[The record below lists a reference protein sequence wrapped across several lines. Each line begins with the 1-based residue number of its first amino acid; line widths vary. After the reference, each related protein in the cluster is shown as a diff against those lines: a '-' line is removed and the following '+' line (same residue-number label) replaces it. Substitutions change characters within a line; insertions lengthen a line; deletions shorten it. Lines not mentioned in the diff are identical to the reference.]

1 MRSFAVRSMKRAP
14 AKGQKPICN
23 CATDRFSRNH
33 SDRDPRRR
41 QIDTEFPSTKFRGN
55 LQSRSIGRHSI
66 RLKGY
71 DYAQEGA
78 YFITIT
84 TQNRACLF
92 GDIIDSIP
100 RLNDA
105 GRMIES
111 VWVDM
116 PTYYPGVEAD
126 TFIVMPNHIHGIV
139 LLVGAGPRAC
149 PNDTGQPQGVAPT
162 MSLADIIHR
171 FKTLTTKRYIDGV
184 KQASWMPFAGR
195 FWQRNYYEHIIRDEK
210 SLLRIREYIATNPA
224 RWSIDPENPF
234 ATRPESKDIWR
245 TVGAQHA
252 APLPVTAK

>member
-1 MRSFAVRSMKRAP
+1 M
-14 AKGQKPICN
+14 QN
-23 CATDRFSRNH
+23 
-33 SDRDPRRR
+33 
-41 QIDTEFPSTKFRGN
+41 
-55 LQSRSIGRHSI
+55 RSIRLRRHSI

-92 GDIIDSIP
+92 GDIIDCIP

-116 PTYYPGVEAD
+116 PRYYPGVEAD

-139 LLVGAGPRAC
+139 LLVGAGPRAF
-149 PNDTGQPQGVAPT
+149 PNHAGQPQGVAPT
-162 MSLADIIHR
+162 MSLPDIIHR
-171 FKTLTTKRYIDGV
+171 FKTLTTKRYVDGV
-184 KQASWMPFAGR
+184 KQAAWEPFAGR
-195 FWQRNYYEHIIRDEK
+195 FWQRNYYEHIIRDEN
-210 SLLRIREYIATNPA
+210 SLNRIREYIATNPA

-234 ATRPESKDIWR
+234 ATRPESKEY
-245 TVGAQHA
+245 GE
-252 APLPVTAK
+252 P